1 MLHGDPAAWRA
12 EANSELSKGDA
23 ALAQGHFTAAINAYS
38 AALEK
43 GEQLWPFGSCTYMPM
58 KMLHLLCDES

>member
-1 MLHGDPAAWRA
+1 MWRA

-43 GEQLWPFGSCTYMPM
+43 GEQHFAIPL
-58 KMLHLLCDES
+58 LHLHAYGDAPPSAQ